1 MADGLRPV
9 AAPAAPEELIRKMN
23 EFVALRKKAEDKY
36 QQQRAEAVEE
46 LYRLEE
52 KRATELYSTLA
63 KLGRDQQKIK
73 EDMAAAYAVAENKRA
88 LQQAQFL
95 AKTAKGEEKKKAAAR
110 AKELAAELKDK
121 KKNLS
126 KEQKETFKLIQ
137 AQNKKIGKDLQ
148 KNLDDAISEA

>member
-1 MADGLRPV
+1 
-9 AAPAAPEELIRKMN
+9 
-23 EFVALRKKAEDKY
+23 
-36 QQQRAEAVEE
+36 
-46 LYRLEE
+46 
-52 KRATELYSTLA
+52 
-63 KLGRDQQKIK
+63 
-73 EDMAAAYAVAENKRA
+73 MAAAYAIAENKRA

-95 AKTAKGEEKKKAAAR
+95 AKTAKGEEKKRAAAR

-148 KNLDDAISEA
+148 KALDDAIEEA

>member
-9 AAPAAPEELIRKMN
+9 AAPAATEELIRKMN

-46 LYRLEE
+46 LYKLEE

-73 EDMAAAYAVAENKRA
+73 EDMAAAYAIAENKRA

-95 AKTAKGEEKKKAAAR
+95 AKTAKGEEKKR
-110 AKELAAELKDK
+110 AAAELKDK

-148 KNLDDAISEA
+148 KALDDAIEEA

>member
-9 AAPAAPEELIRKMN
+9 AAPAATEELIRKMN

-73 EDMAAAYAVAENKRA
+73 EDMAAAYAIAENKRA

-95 AKTAKGEEKKKAAAR
+95 AKRPKAKR
-110 AKELAAELKDK
+110 RKEPRPGPKSSR
-121 KKNLS
+121 LS
-126 KEQKETFKLIQ
+126 
-137 AQNKKIGKDLQ
+137 
-148 KNLDDAISEA
+148 

>member
-1 MADGLRPV
+1 MADGLRQV
-9 AAPAAPEELIRKMN
+9 AAPAATEELIRKMN

-88 LQQAQFL
+88 LQHAQFL
-95 AKTAKGEEKKKAAAR
+95 AKTAKGEEKKRAAAR

-148 KNLDDAISEA
+148 EALDDAIEDA

>member
-9 AAPAAPEELIRKMN
+9 AAPAATEELIRKMN

-36 QQQRAEAVEE
+36 QQQRAEAVDE

-73 EDMAAAYAVAENKRA
+73 EDMAAAYAIAENKSVGCSAVMVRTKGHCSKPNFW
-88 LQQAQFL
+88 QKQPK
-95 AKTAKGEEKKKAAAR
+95 AKR
-110 AKELAAELKDK
+110 RKEPRPGPKSSR
-121 KKNLS
+121 LS
-126 KEQKETFKLIQ
+126 
-137 AQNKKIGKDLQ
+137 
-148 KNLDDAISEA
+148 

>member
-1 MADGLRPV
+1 MADGLRQA
-9 AAPAAPEELIRKMN
+9 AAPASTEELIRKMN
-23 EFVALRKKAEDKY
+23 DFVALRKRAEDKY

-73 EDMAAAYAVAENKRA
+73 EDMAVAYAVAEKERA

-95 AKTAKGEEKKKAAAR
+95 AKIAKGEEKKRAAAR

-148 KNLDDAISEA
+148 KALDNAIEEA

>member
-1 MADGLRPV
+1 MADGLRQT
-9 AAPAAPEELIRKMN
+9 AAPASTEELIRKMN
-23 EFVALRKKAEDKY
+23 DFVALRKKAEDKY
-36 QQQRAEAVEE
+36 QQQRADAIDE

-52 KRATELYSTLA
+52 QRATELYSTLA
-63 KLGRDQQKIK
+63 KLGKDQQKIK
-73 EDMAAAYAVAENKRA
+73 EDMAAASAVAEKERT
-88 LQQAQFL
+88 LRQAQFL

-126 KEQKETFKLIQ
+126 KEQKETYKLIQ

-148 KNLDDAISEA
+148 ANLDSAISKA

>member
-1 MADGLRPV
+1 MADGLRQA
-9 AAPAAPEELIRKMN
+9 AAPAATEELIRKMN
-23 EFVALRKKAEDKY
+23 DFVALRKRAEDKY

-46 LYRLEE
+46 LYKLQEQ
-52 KRATELYSTLA
+52 RAPELYSTLA

-73 EDMAAAYAVAENKRA
+73 EDMAAAYAIAENKRA

-95 AKTAKGEEKKKAAAR
+95 AKTAKGEEKKRAAAR

-148 KNLDDAISEA
+148 KALDDAIEEA

>member
-1 MADGLRPV
+1 MADGLRQV
-9 AAPAAPEELIRKMN
+9 AAPASTEEFIRKMN
-23 EFVALRKKAEDKY
+23 DFVVLRKKAEDKY
-36 QQQRAEAVEE
+36 QQQRADAIDA
-46 LYRLEE
+46 LYSLEE

-95 AKTAKGEEKKKAAAR
+95 AKTAKGEEKKRAAAR

-148 KNLDDAISEA
+148 KALDNAIEEA